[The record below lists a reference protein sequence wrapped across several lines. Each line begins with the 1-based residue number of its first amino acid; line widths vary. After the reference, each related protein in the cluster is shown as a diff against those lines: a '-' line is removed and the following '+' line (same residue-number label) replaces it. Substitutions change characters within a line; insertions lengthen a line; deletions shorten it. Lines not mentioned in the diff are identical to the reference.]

1 MLGVF
6 RKSALVAGVSLL
18 ATAAL
23 ALGTGKVAVAAP
35 AAFPSQY
42 AAPYLELSS
51 SSVGDMVSDRN
62 ASGVNHYTLAF
73 LIPKSGCTAKWEDG
87 DYSVGTFK
95 SQINA
100 LQAAGGDA
108 IISFG
113 GAAGGELALT
123 CTSAT
128 NLQAAYA
135 NIVTTYNVHRLD
147 FDIEGGPL
155 DNSSS
160 IARRDQ
166 ALAALQ
172 KADPAVQVDYT
183 LPVDPG
189 GLPGNAMN
197 LLKDAKAKGVKVGLV
212 NIMTMDFGDGEN
224 ALNDAESAAN
234 GTEKQLASLY
244 GISASQAWKLIGLTP
259 IAGHNDDNEN
269 FTQGNATTL
278 EQFAASKG
286 VQELSFWEVD
296 SYDKKV
302 GYAYSKIFNRI

>member
-1 MLGVF
+1 M
-6 RKSALVAGVSLL
+6 
-18 ATAAL
+18 
-23 ALGTGKVAVAAP
+23 
-35 AAFPSQY
+35 
-42 AAPYLELSS
+42 
-51 SSVGDMVSDRN
+51 
-62 ASGVNHYTLAF
+62 
-73 LIPKSGCTAKWEDG
+73 
-87 DYSVGTFK
+87 GTFK

-244 GISASQAWKLIGLTP
+244 GISASQAWHG
-259 IAGHNDDNEN
+259 
-269 FTQGNATTL
+269 
-278 EQFAASKG
+278 S
-286 VQELSFWEVD
+286 
-296 SYDKKV
+296 
-302 GYAYSKIFNRI
+302 